1 MAKLSFNLNQKQS
14 MVTSFSAALAALLVL
29 ILVSLLLF
37 VLAKGGDYFWPKPIH
52 ELHYWDPQTDSEK
65 VVFGQRRAKT
75 VTANQVLLHYSIS
88 SAAQPKNGTLT
99 ISSGWLLAETLPEN
113 VAIIRLSNG
122 NTVLAE
128 PQSLSSEIEKQLPWS
143 DVKQLQTHVER
154 LSDKIE
160 HIRRNE
166 LAVIHNRL
174 ASMDQ
179 RGVDTDAP
187 ARLRLSKRFYQ
198 LQDSIAILNEQ
209 LQQYQMQVAFA
220 DGQTLSLALSD
231 IDSVAM
237 VNQASFVQRLGMAMR
252 NIATFV
258 SESPKLENTTGGVF
272 PALFGTVLM
281 VLLMTVFVTPFGVGA
296 ALYLHEY
303 APKNRMT
310 SLIRVA
316 VNNLAGVPSI
326 VYGVFGLGLFV
337 YALGGSIDELFFAHN
352 LPAPTFG
359 SPGLIW
365 ASLTM
370 AILTLPVVIVATE
383 EGLRRV
389 PTSLKQGSYALGATQ
404 AETMFK
410 TVLPMASPGIMTGI
424 ILAIARGAGEVAP
437 LLLVGAVKFA
447 PALPVDGEFPYFHL
461 QRQFMHL
468 GVLIYDGAFHSQ
480 SIGSG
485 SSFMFACCLLLLVI
499 VVVLNLIAGTIRN
512 QLRKQYS
519 SENF

>member
-52 ELHYWDPQTDSEK
+52 ELRYWDPQAKTEQ
-65 VVFGQRRAKT
+65 VVFGQRNAET
-75 VTANQVLLHYSIS
+75 VTAHQVLLHYTIS
-88 SAAQPKNGTLT
+88 TATQPKNGALTLPSDRV
-99 ISSGWLLAETLPEN
+99 IAETLPES
-113 VAIIRLSNG
+113 VAIIRLGNG
-122 NTVLAE
+122 TTVLAE
-128 PQSLSSEIEKQLPWS
+128 PQSLSSEVEKNQPWS
-143 DVKQLQTHVER
+143 ALEQLQHRVAQ
-154 LSDKIE
+154 LMDNIE
-160 HIRRNE
+160 QIRRNE
-166 LAVIHNRL
+166 LAAIHARL
-174 ASMDQ
+174 ASMEQ
-179 RGVDTDAP
+179 RGVDPDAP

-198 LQDSIAILNEQ
+198 LQDSIAILDAQ

-220 DGQTLSLALSD
+220 DGQTLSLALRD
-231 IDSVAM
+231 IDYVVQ
-237 VNQASFVQRLGMAMR
+237 VNQVSTAQSLALAIR
-252 NIATFV
+252 NIVTFV

-303 APKNRMT
+303 APKNRTT

-337 YALGGSIDELFFAHN
+337 YALGGSIDEIFFSHN

-359 SPGLIW
+359 APGLIW

-404 AETMFK
+404 AETMFN

-437 LLLVGAVKFA
+437 LLLLGAVKFA
-447 PALPVDGEFPYFHL
+447 PALPMDGEFPYFHL

-480 SIGSG
+480 SVGSG
-485 SSFMFACCLLLLVI
+485 SSFMFACCLLLLII
-499 VVVLNLIAGTIRN
+499 VLVLNLMAVTIRN
-512 QLRKQYS
+512 RLRKQYS